1 MAPAHT
7 LLVLYSLNQARGEW
21 SVGGAVQ
28 SATVAPT
35 SLNLTNGGANAAT
48 GIRARFLR
56 LYLADPSVY
65 VVPSPNATEGPS
77 PPPPPPTPL
86 APPQP
91 QAPPPPFYSYVE
103 LPPNKHQ
110 DGTILSAGSTAGY
123 GNCDFAQ
130 VGLCEARGGDFCEM
144 PGVPWAGEAWMSPNC
159 KWGWTVARCQMACDR
174 TADCAA
180 FSKNWDNSWC
190 TIYGSDHAATDNDN
204 LAENGDPLLIV
215 TYQRFVTTY
224 PPPLPPAAP
233 TPEMPLPPGLPMFA
247 LRELSVNSCALSEAA
262 VAPTC

>member
-35 SLNLTNGGANAAT
+35 SLNLTDGGANAAT

-86 APPQP
+86 APPYQGFVTTF
-91 QAPPPPFYSYVE
+91 PPPP
-103 LPPNKHQ
+103 
-110 DGTILSAGSTAGY
+110 
-123 GNCDFAQ
+123 
-130 VGLCEARGGDFCEM
+130 
-144 PGVPWAGEAWMSPNC
+144 
-159 KWGWTVARCQMACDR
+159 
-174 TADCAA
+174 
-180 FSKNWDNSWC
+180 
-190 TIYGSDHAATDNDN
+190 
-204 LAENGDPLLIV
+204 
-215 TYQRFVTTY
+215 
-224 PPPLPPAAP
+224 PPAAP